1 MKISCNI
8 SKSKNLIDL
17 VSIRQKKIIKICF
30 CKYCLQSFSSERNL
44 IKHKDNCMK
53 IVNKV

>member
-1 MKISCNI
+1 MKISYNI

-17 VSIRQKKIIKICF
+17 VPIRQKKKISF

>member
-1 MKISCNI
+1 MKISYNI

-17 VSIRQKKIIKICF
+17 VSIRQKKIIKISF

>member
-1 MKISCNI
+1 MKISYNI

-17 VSIRQKKIIKICF
+17 VPIRQKKKIKISF

-44 IKHKDNCMK
+44 VKHKDNCMK